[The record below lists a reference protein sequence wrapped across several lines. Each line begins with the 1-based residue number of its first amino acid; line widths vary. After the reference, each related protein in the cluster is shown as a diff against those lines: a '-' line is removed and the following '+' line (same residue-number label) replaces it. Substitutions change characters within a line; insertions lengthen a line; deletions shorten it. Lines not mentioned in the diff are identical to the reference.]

1 MKANIH
7 ILVCFLLLF
16 SLPVMAQHVNQKAN
30 RGAQSENVRQK
41 KSLSDKLRIAD
52 SLRLEL
58 RRHADKGMML
68 QWGNSL
74 LRARLDSGKLDN
86 KTFQR
91 LRKRLYKY
99 DTMLHHGDSLLASNY
114 RKVNFDTLYISRPNA
129 RWTIKL
135 RFNLSG
141 AKIKADGRKDG
152 QPFHGELR
160 SDYRGTLS
168 AAVSYRG
175 VAAGIAINPAKLA
188 GKSKDNEFNLNSY
201 GNRFGFDI
209 VYLASK
215 TYSGDVTYNA
225 LKEHIAKGQA
235 NQKALNIN
243 AYYVFNSRRFSF
255 PAAFS
260 QSYIQRHSA
269 GSFMVGASLDG
280 QTAEISGTSLSTDQ
294 MVKLKTIEFDIGAG
308 YGYNLVA
315 GSHWLFHLSAL
326 PTFDVLVKSKIAVA
340 GNEVSMGYHFPDVI
354 ITGRGASVYSWR
366 NKFAGA
372 TMVFNFSTIGDE
384 SKLQLG
390 RDKWRIRFF
399 YGFRF

>member
-141 AKIKADGRKDG
+141 AKIKADGRKTVNLFMASCDPTIVAHSV
-152 QPFHGELR
+152 QRCPTVVWLQ
-160 SDYRGTLS
+160 
-168 AAVSYRG
+168 VSPLTQLNWQER
-175 VAAGIAINPAKLA
+175 ARTMNSTSIRMGIALVSILSTSLLKL
-188 GKSKDNEFNLNSY
+188 
-201 GNRFGFDI
+201 
-209 VYLASK
+209 
-215 TYSGDVTYNA
+215 
-225 LKEHIAKGQA
+225 
-235 NQKALNIN
+235 
-243 AYYVFNSRRFSF
+243 
-255 PAAFS
+255 
-260 QSYIQRHSA
+260 
-269 GSFMVGASLDG
+269 
-280 QTAEISGTSLSTDQ
+280 TAEMSLI
-294 MVKLKTIEFDIGAG
+294 M
-308 YGYNLVA
+308 
-315 GSHWLFHLSAL
+315 
-326 PTFDVLVKSKIAVA
+326 P
-340 GNEVSMGYHFPDVI
+340 
-354 ITGRGASVYSWR
+354 
-366 NKFAGA
+366 
-372 TMVFNFSTIGDE
+372 
-384 SKLQLG
+384 
-390 RDKWRIRFF
+390 
-399 YGFRF
+399 